1 MYCCGSYDGYVDIFD
16 GCNLAAP
23 NGPDGEGTPGG
34 DPMDLGCLTVEA
46 EFSAY
51 NAAAGPVRGTV
62 VFSQPLVD
70 DRGSLSRTQSVT
82 VTTNLQN
89 VRHSRHQH
97 AMQHKRATPLRCKLA
112 HAYDI

>member
-1 MYCCGSYDGYVDIFD
+1 MRAWHCNDSYDGYVDIFD

-46 EFSAY
+46 KFSAHS
-51 NAAAGPVRGTV
+51 AAAGPVRGTV

-70 DRGSLSRTQSVT
+70 ESGSLSSEQSVT
-82 VTTNLQN
+82 VTTNLEH
-89 VRHSRHQH
+89 VRHPHDLH
-97 AMQHKRATPLRCKLA
+97 ATLLRCKLGPSVC
-112 HAYDI
+112 DV